1 MPRPPPK
8 PPAIRTIRSISRAP
22 KRWFPCGGSG
32 LPPEAGHGY
41 ESVMLR
47 PLIIALALT
56 ATPALAAVDRATAVS
71 TLAGLYNSADVCNLS
86 ISRAKVDA
94 YRDANAPAGDPMFN
108 VDVFQATHALYDQ
121 QKG

>member
-1 MPRPPPK
+1 
-8 PPAIRTIRSISRAP
+8 
-22 KRWFPCGGSG
+22 
-32 LPPEAGHGY
+32 
-41 ESVMLR
+41 MLR
-47 PLIIALALT
+47 PIIFALALI
-56 ATPALAAVDRATAVS
+56 ATPAFAAIDRTTAVS

-121 QKG
+121 QKSWTKEQTAAYCKTAVETARTLGMGL